1 MCLQDRYGNV
11 AGQDMTGSVQT
22 EIVAGP
28 PGAATDVSGELP
40 CLVGGGKRT
49 FPLVNA
55 QCQLT
60 VRTTRRSPNSL
71 VNVLIVYL

>member
-1 MCLQDRYGNV
+1 MQDRYGNV

-28 PGAATDVSGELP
+28 PNAAADVSGELP

-60 VRTTRRSPNSL
+60 VRTARYSLNSL
-71 VNVLIVYL
+71 LNVPIEYL